1 MPDPAAEAETPAQ
14 AQPLLDEEAWH
25 EVEVVVVE
33 RQGKGIRKVTTSN
46 VLVFISVA
54 DATHFVLIFSKTIFY
69 QNTFHSNSSHGGL
82 PL

>member
-1 MPDPAAEAETPAQ
+1 VPDPAAEAETPPQ
-14 AQPLLDEEAWH
+14 PQPLLDEEAWQ

-54 DATHFVLIFSKTIFY
+54 DTTHFE
-69 QNTFHSNSSHGGL
+69 
-82 PL
+82 